1 MHKISTSSLKLYQ
14 WQSRDIIYVRELCLW
29 FVFREIYDMKAQSM
43 SKPSSSFFELA
54 SFVLPLWLGL
64 IRDTNFFRSGLF
76 KPLSEVVGP
85 VDPLVP
91 CLALSSQ
98 RISSSK
104 YHGRCTI
111 HTSYT
116 LEFQAKYFSLKEWY
130 SYDLGSLT
138 LCFSFFSSSVLRTH
152 ILHVKS
158 KVKIK

>member
-98 RISSSK
+98 RISSSWK
-104 YHGRCTI
+104 MH
-111 HTSYT
+111 YT
-116 LEFQAKYFSLKEWY
+116 YIIYIGVLSKILFIKRVILLRLRFAYIM
-130 SYDLGSLT
+130 
-138 LCFSFFSSSVLRTH
+138 FFLF
-152 ILHVKS
+152 LQ
-158 KVKIK
+158 